1 MIPYSL
7 VFAILF
13 VAAFSGTAYLV
24 LRKAPLLVQ
33 IPEGSI
39 ANRETFFA
47 FCMRIA
53 RTVANALSPRRIKMY
68 VLAHTARMLNVF
80 RELSLKTHRVVETMA
95 HSAKQRSQEMEWEH
109 QWFSAKEEKR
119 KEEKHDGGDAEGRSE
134 EVEK

>member
-13 VAAFSGTAYLV
+13 VIAFSGTAYML

-47 FCMRIA
+47 FCARIV
-53 RTVANALSPRRIKMY
+53 RNAASVLSPRRIKMY
-68 VLAHTARMLNVF
+68 ALAHTAKTLNAF

-109 QWFSAKEEKR
+109 RWFSTKEEK
-119 KEEKHDGGDAEGRSE
+119 EKSE
-134 EVEK
+134 EDEQDDAPDNRGSGTM

>member
-7 VFAILF
+7 VFALLF
-13 VAAFSGTAYLV
+13 VLAFSGTAYML

-47 FCMRIA
+47 FCMRIV
-53 RTVANALSPRRIKMY
+53 RSVAGALSPRRIKTY
-68 VLAHTARMLNVF
+68 ALAHTAKTLNVF

-109 QWFSAKEEKR
+109 RWFSTKEEKR
-119 KEEKHDGGDAEGRSE
+119 KEDESDNEEDDQGNGTVRS
-134 EVEK
+134 

>member
-7 VFAILF
+7 AFAILF
-13 VAAFSGTAYLV
+13 VLAFSGTAYML
-24 LRKAPLLVQ
+24 LRKAPLLAQ

-47 FCMRIA
+47 FCARIV
-53 RTVANALSPRRIKMY
+53 RTVAFACSPRRIKMY
-68 VLAHTARMLNVF
+68 VLAHTATTLNAF

-109 QWFSAKEEKR
+109 RWFSAKEKDAHRTENEADADDSEKM
-119 KEEKHDGGDAEGRSE
+119 
-134 EVEK
+134 

>member
-13 VAAFSGTAYLV
+13 VLAFSGTAYAL
-24 LRKAPLLVQ
+24 LRKAPLLAQ

-39 ANRETFFA
+39 ANRETFSA
-47 FCMRIA
+47 FCARIA
-53 RTVANALSPRRIKMY
+53 RTATSAVAPRRIKMY
-68 VLAHTARMLNVF
+68 VLAHTATILNAF

-109 QWFSAKEEKR
+109 RWFSAKEKDVQRMEEGTDGDDNEK
-119 KEEKHDGGDAEGRSE
+119 A
-134 EVEK
+134 

>member
-13 VAAFSGTAYLV
+13 VISLSGAAYML
-24 LRKAPLLVQ
+24 LRKAPLLAQ

-47 FCMRIA
+47 FCARIA
-53 RTVANALSPRRIKMY
+53 RSVAHALAPRKIKMY
-68 VLAHTARMLNVF
+68 ALAHTAKALSVF

-109 QWFSAKEEKR
+109 RWFDAKKKEEKEG
-119 KEEKHDGGDAEGRSE
+119 EEGASNQE
-134 EVEK
+134 ENGAQK

>member
-13 VAAFSGTAYLV
+13 IVAFSGTAYLV
-24 LRKAPLLVQ
+24 LRKAPLLAQ

-39 ANRETFFA
+39 ANRETFAA
-47 FCMRIA
+47 FCARIA
-53 RTVANALSPRRIKMY
+53 RTAAGAVAPRRIKMY
-68 VLAHTARMLNVF
+68 MLAHTAAILNAF

-109 QWFSAKEEKR
+109 RWFSAKEKEAKR
-119 KEEKHDGGDAEGRSE
+119 KEADDDGSE
-134 EVEK
+134 EA

>member
-47 FCMRIA
+47 FCMRIMRA
-53 RTVANALSPRRIKMY
+53 VANALSPRRIKMY
-68 VLAHTARMLNVF
+68 VLAHTARTLNAF

-119 KEEKHDGGDAEGRSE
+119 KEEKHDGDDAEERTE
-134 EVEK
+134 EIGK